1 MPKLAP
7 KVDSGDTFENK
18 TLAGRGNVKVKNR
31 PEYRVYHGEMLD
43 SLYNDTSNISQ
54 ETKKKYEEYFVD

>member
-7 KVDSGDTFENK
+7 KVDPGDTFENK
-18 TLAGRGNVKVKNR
+18 TLAGRSNIKVKNR

-43 SLYNDTSNISQ
+43 ALHNDTSNISK
-54 ETKKKYEEYFVD
+54 ETKDKYKEYFTD